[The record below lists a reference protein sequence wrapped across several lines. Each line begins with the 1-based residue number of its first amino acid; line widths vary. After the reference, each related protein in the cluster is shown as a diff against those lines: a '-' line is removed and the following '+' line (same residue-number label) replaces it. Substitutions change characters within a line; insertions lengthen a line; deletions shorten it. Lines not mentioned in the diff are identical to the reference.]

1 VGTLRLFGL
10 IASLLVLTAM
20 ASPWVAWG
28 AAWLAGGEFT
38 FARVYDRVFEV
49 LLVVG
54 VAVAWRRLDLGTAS
68 ELGFRRRGW
77 GRELGRGLGGALL
90 GLAVGFAACALAGS
104 LVPALRFSP
113 VKTLWKALLG
123 CGAAAAIAVGE
134 EALFRGVLLRRLRR
148 DAGDV
153 LAVAATTAIYAAV
166 HVIRSRGGAA
176 GPLHAWSGVAQTLS
190 TFGPFA
196 EGAVLP
202 QLAGLALLGV
212 LLALARLRSGALWLP
227 IGLHAGF
234 VAAFRVGRLFV
245 DLAPT
250 PAWLVGPGW
259 PPLIGGMA
267 GWLAIAVAAGVTL
280 PRRPVSAAR

>member
-1 VGTLRLFGL
+1 MGTLRLFGL
-10 IASLLVLTAM
+10 IASLLVLTAI

-28 AAWLAGGEFT
+28 VAWLAGGEFT

-77 GRELGRGLGGALL
+77 AGELGRGLGGAVL
-90 GLAVGFAACALAGS
+90 GLAVGFGACALAGA

-113 VKTLWKALLG
+113 VKTVWKGLLG
-123 CGAAAAIAVGE
+123 CGAAGAIAMGE
-134 EALFRGVLLRRLRR
+134 EALFRGVLLRQLRR

-153 LAVAATTAIYAAV
+153 LAVVVTTAVYAVV
-166 HVIRSRGGAA
+166 HVIRSRGGVS

-190 TFGPFA
+190 TFAPFA

-202 QLAGLALLGV
+202 QLAGLTLLGL
-212 LLALARLRSGALWLP
+212 LLAFARLRSGALWLP

-234 VAAFRVGRLFV
+234 VAGFRVGRLFV
-245 DLAPT
+245 ELAPT
-250 PAWLVGPGW
+250 PAWLVGAGW

-267 GWLAIAVAAGVTL
+267 GWLAIAVAAGATL
-280 PRRPVSAAR
+280 AWRPVSARR